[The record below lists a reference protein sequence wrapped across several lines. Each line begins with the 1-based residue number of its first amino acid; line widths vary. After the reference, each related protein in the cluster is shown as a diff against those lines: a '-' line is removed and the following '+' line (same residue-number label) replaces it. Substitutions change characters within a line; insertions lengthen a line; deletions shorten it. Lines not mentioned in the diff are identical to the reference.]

1 MTPVFTIHGRGTVR
15 LTICLGPWALKLAR
29 NARGVAA
36 IVLKPIYGPGPPRDG
51 VTCFAQC
58 LRAAP

>member
-29 NARGVAA
+29 NARGASLQSFRSRFMGQDHLETA
-36 IVLKPIYGPGPPRDG
+36 
-51 VTCFAQC
+51 
-58 LRAAP
+58 